1 MAQNRNRPAT
11 LDPEVMWDAL
21 VSHDRSY
28 DGAFVCA
35 VSSTGI
41 YCRPTCPAKRPH
53 RSKVNFYDSPEQ
65 ARRAGY
71 RACLRCHPDR
81 PETDADLVAAACR
94 VIDREIAESE
104 SPPAIKDVCRAV
116 GLSPSRLQRLFQT

>member
-1 MAQNRNRPAT
+1 MAQSRNRPAT

-28 DGAFVCA
+28 DGVFVCA

-53 RSKVNFYDSPEQ
+53 RSKVNFYDS
-65 ARRAGY
+65 RN
-71 RACLRCHPDR
+71 R
-81 PETDADLVAAACR
+81 PEAPVTAPACDATRTAPRPMPTSWQPPVA
-94 VIDREIAESE
+94 
-104 SPPAIKDVCRAV
+104 
-116 GLSPSRLQRLFQT
+116 LSTAKLRNQNLRRSSGMSAGP